1 MSSTPAP
8 TFRGLP
14 ARAQIYLLAVFGA
27 AAGALLLELA
37 TAHVKELD
45 PALFIVL
52 AIFCATGNLFEVFA
66 PANFSFQPNVVV
78 FFAAALL
85 MPPEAVAILAV
96 LCYVPGWLVHR
107 FPWYMV
113 VFNVANYIL
122 AAMAALLFSSLGAA
136 LGSGWTPGL
145 GDTAVLAGAA
155 VVFVAVNHALIIGV
169 VHYARGRS
177 LRKSIKDM
185 GAVVPIDLALAISG
199 ACLVALWT
207 ASQPLALLAAGP
219 MVLVYHA
226 LWVPVLRHKSRTDP
240 KTGLFNSEYFTNSLD
255 DALRS
260 ARHSGRALTVVMIDL
275 DQLRQA
281 NNRHGHL
288 VGDRLILAV
297 AEKVLAVANDTEGI
311 AARFGGDELCLLL
324 PGMPLRE
331 AREVAEQMRSDID
344 AIELR
349 VANGERLAVT
359 ISAGVASYPEH
370 ADTVEG
376 LVRAA
381 DEAVY
386 DAKLGGRNRIRAA
399 LPSAIQNSL
408 EPEGRVGGAGE
419 RTADLPLPARTD
431 TVPTWRE
438 PPPALSQELELDL
451 DWKDADRRTPPA
463 EAAAEPPAAEDAP
476 SAEDAEPGEAPV
488 PATRK
493 LIPGFVA
500 ILCMGAALIA
510 FFADRSAIAGAP
522 VLFVLL
528 LASML
533 LLDAARIDVF
543 ERANLSPASVPELAL
558 AFFVGPLGPIIAEV
572 LIAGSRWLRH
582 DPVIKWSFDLGALS
596 LAGAAAALV
605 FSTVGAVSDGPLLL
619 TAALAGLAFYAVN
632 SSLLALVMSLAEGTN
647 PIAVWRERCAWMV
660 PHYVVFGLLA
670 GTFIVCEQALGLY
683 AFAIFGLPLLMLWIA
698 EKQYLDRSKSSVIEL
713 RSKYDELEKANV
725 RLRSLLGENE
735 ELLGRM
741 HRSYLSTITS
751 LARTVEAKDPYTSGH
766 TERVADIAMELAR
779 ELGFDESQIPTVNVG
794 AIIHDIGKIGIADQI
809 LLKPGPA
816 DPGGVHRDAQ
826 ASGDL
831 ELHRRRARA
840 AADRQADGPQ
850 PSRAL
855 RRWRL
860 PRRARGGRDPARR
873 PDPLGGRCA
882 RRDDQR
888 PPLPQGPAARGRAGR
903 DREAVRDPV
912 LPEGGRRAR
921 ERHQARHLQVDLRPR
936 RGQRAAAG
944 AWCDRR
950 PARHRPPT
958 MVPPR
963 GRGGRREAPRDLSRR
978 LDE

>member
-8 TFRGLP
+8 TFFGLP
-14 ARAQIYLLAVFGA
+14 ARARIYLLTVFLLAGGAV
-27 AAGALLLELA
+27 ALALA
-37 TAHVKELD
+37 SAPVRELD
-45 PALFIVL
+45 PLLLIVL
-52 AIFCATGNLFEVFA
+52 ALFCATGNLFEVFA

-85 MPPEAVAILAV
+85 MPPEAVAVLAA

-113 VFNVANYIL
+113 VFNVGNYIL
-122 AAMAALLFSSLGAA
+122 AAMAALAFSSLGST
-136 LGSGWTPGL
+136 LGSNWTPGL
-145 GDTAVLAGAA
+145 WDTAVLAGAA
-155 VVFVAVNHALIIGV
+155 VIFVAVNHALIIGV
-169 VHYARGRS
+169 VHFARGRS
-177 LRKSIKDM
+177 LRKSVKDM
-185 GAVVPIDLALAISG
+185 GAVVPIDLALAVSG

-240 KTGLFNSEYFTNSLD
+240 KTGLFNSEYFNNSLD
-255 DALRS
+255 DALRT
-260 ARHSGRALTVVMIDL
+260 ARQNGRPLTVVMIDL

-281 NNRHGHL
+281 NNRYGHL

-297 AEKVLAVANDTEGI
+297 AEAVLEVASEAEGI

-324 PGMPLRE
+324 PEMPLRE
-331 AREVAEQMRSDID
+331 GREVAERMRAGIE

-349 VANGERLAVT
+349 VQNGERLAVT

-419 RTADLPLPARTD
+419 RTAELPLPARTD

-451 DWKDADRRTPPA
+451 DWTGAERRTPPPDA
-463 EAAAEPPAAEDAP
+463 LADAP
-476 SAEDAEPGEAPV
+476 AENVPAGEGAVDAAEAPV
-488 PATRK
+488 PSTRK
-493 LIPGFVA
+493 LIPGYIG
-500 ILCMGAALIA
+500 ILCIATGLIA
-510 FFADRSAIAGAP
+510 LFADRGAIADAP

-558 AFFVGPLGPIIAEV
+558 AFFVGPLGPIVAEL
-572 LIAGSRWLRH
+572 LIAIARWTRH
-582 DPVIKWSFDLGALS
+582 DPVIKWSFDFGALS
-596 LAGAAAALV
+596 LSGAAAAMVFTLV
-605 FSTVGAVSDGPLLL
+605 DAPTNGLLIG

-632 SSLLALVMSLAEGTN
+632 SSLLALVMSLAEGSN

-670 GTFIVCEQALGLY
+670 GTFIVCEQVLGLY

-751 LARTVEAKDPYTSGH
+751 LARTVEAKDPYTAGH

-809 LLKPGPA
+809 LLKPGPL
-816 DPGGVHRDAQ
+816 DPEEFKEMRRHPEISSYIVAE
-826 ASGDL
+826 L
-831 ELHRRRARA
+831 ELPPIVKQMVRSHHERYDGAGYPDGLTGEEIPLSARILSV
-840 AADRQADGPQ
+840 ADALDAMTSDRPYRKALPLDIALGEIRKQAGTRGWTARSTEAPSCRSSSAGTSR
-850 PSRAL
+850 PSRWRIRFPT
-855 RRWRL
+855 RR
-860 PRRARGGRDPARR
+860 
-873 PDPLGGRCA
+873 
-882 RRDDQR
+882 
-888 PPLPQGPAARGRAGR
+888 
-903 DREAVRDPV
+903 
-912 LPEGGRRAR
+912 
-921 ERHQARHLQVDLRPR
+921 
-936 RGQRAAAG
+936 
-944 AWCDRR
+944 
-950 PARHRPPT
+950 
-958 MVPPR
+958 
-963 GRGGRREAPRDLSRR
+963 
-978 LDE
+978 